1 MNYEFER
8 ESGFINSQPSLAE
21 CLTSFP
27 PVADSFQ
34 SSSIK
39 SSTLSRPTLIPPP
52 FEQTIPSLNP
62 GSHPRHGRPR
72 HSPDGCSP
80 LPTASL
86 PPEYPWMREKKASK
100 RNHLPTSTSTT
111 ATSNVSNGPVCFSPK
126 GSPDIAESGAAAGGG
141 VAGGAGSRR
150 LRTAYTNT
158 QLLELEKEFH
168 FNKYLCRPRRVE
180 IAALLDLTERQVKV
194 WFQNRRM
201 KHKRQTQS
209 KENHNGEGKGLGA
222 EDGVHSD
229 DEDELE
235 RDTYPFQN
243 TTLGPA
249 QQLHNGDTMSFAAAP
264 LNSNDKNLKH
274 FPNPSPTVPAC
285 VSTMGPGSA
294 SGPDNGDSPSAL
306 DVSLHDFQAF
316 SSDSCLQ
323 LSDAASPSLSESL
336 DSPVDISTDS
346 FYFFSE
352 SLTTIDLQH
361 LNY

>member
-34 SSSIK
+34 TSSIK
-39 SSTLSRPTLIPPP
+39 ASSTSLPPPPPPPPPGPTLLPPP
-52 FEQTIPSLNP
+52 FEQTIPSLLNP

-100 RNHLPTSTSTT
+100 RSHLSGSSSGSSSGI
-111 ATSNVSNGPVCFSPK
+111 ASGAVRCFSPK
-126 GSPDIAESGAAAGGG
+126 MKLSMCASLCSPEIGESGVGAALGTAGAGG
-141 VAGGAGSRR
+141 VALGGGGSRR

-209 KENHNGEGKGLGA
+209 KDGHGGKGKAVGR
-222 EDGVHSD
+222 
-229 DEDELE
+229 E
-235 RDTYPFQN
+235 RTRCCRAK
-243 TTLGPA
+243 TTRGIALRDFSNA
-249 QQLHNGDTMSFAAAP
+249 QQR
-264 LNSNDKNLKH
+264 
-274 FPNPSPTVPAC
+274 
-285 VSTMGPGSA
+285 
-294 SGPDNGDSPSAL
+294 
-306 DVSLHDFQAF
+306 
-316 SSDSCLQ
+316 
-323 LSDAASPSLSESL
+323 
-336 DSPVDISTDS
+336 
-346 FYFFSE
+346 
-352 SLTTIDLQH
+352 
-361 LNY
+361 